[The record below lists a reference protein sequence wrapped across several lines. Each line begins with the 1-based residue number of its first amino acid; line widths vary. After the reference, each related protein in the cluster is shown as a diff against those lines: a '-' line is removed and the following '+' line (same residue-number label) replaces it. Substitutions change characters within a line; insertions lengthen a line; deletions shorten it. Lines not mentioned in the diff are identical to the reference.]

1 MRSRS
6 LTQAEVDTLPPTVHD
21 IAYALDL
28 DVLEALCARS
38 GVSYDVLRMQLDL
51 VNEARE
57 MHCAMKCPHH
67 LETRYVNGLWEQVNQ
82 VNALRHVCSPRTFAE
97 LPG

>member
-1 MRSRS
+1 M
-6 LTQAEVDTLPPTVHD
+6 HD
-21 IAYALDL
+21 IAHALEL
-28 DVLEALCARS
+28 VELQTLSARS
-38 GVSYDVLRMQLDL
+38 GVSYDVLRMQLDF

-57 MHCAMKCPHH
+57 MHCAVQCPHH
-67 LETRYVNGLWEQVNQ
+67 LETRHVNGVWEQINQ